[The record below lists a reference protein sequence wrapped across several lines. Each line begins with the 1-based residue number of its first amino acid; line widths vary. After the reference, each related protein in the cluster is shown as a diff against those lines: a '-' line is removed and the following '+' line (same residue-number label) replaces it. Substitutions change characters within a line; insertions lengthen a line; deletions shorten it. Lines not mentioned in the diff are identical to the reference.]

1 MANFCSHC
9 GAKLNSNAN
18 FCANCGTKVIHE
30 DTSEK
35 KSTQKSDN
43 RVANMATAGLV
54 GGIIGSSTQAEAEA
68 STNSVALSDDLNNF
82 FGFDSSQLEAVTGN
96 IEDVTDIVSNVIS
109 EFHLPDIAD
118 QLIDVSSDIIS
129 SAFDTGVDI
138 AGDAIA
144 SSADVGLDVAGDA
157 VSGFFGFF

>member
-9 GAKLNSNAN
+9 GSKLNSNAN

-43 RVANMATAGLV
+43 RVATMATAGLV
-54 GGIIGSSTQAEAEA
+54 GGIIGSSSAEA

-82 FGFDSSQLEAVTGN
+82 FRFDSSQLEAVTGN

-109 EFHLPDIAD
+109 ELNLPDIVD

>member
-43 RVANMATAGLV
+43 RVAITPTTINTK
-54 GGIIGSSTQAEAEA
+54 
-68 STNSVALSDDLNNF
+68 F
-82 FGFDSSQLEAVTGN
+82 FS
-96 IEDVTDIVSNVIS
+96 
-109 EFHLPDIAD
+109 
-118 QLIDVSSDIIS
+118 
-129 SAFDTGVDI
+129 
-138 AGDAIA
+138 
-144 SSADVGLDVAGDA
+144 
-157 VSGFFGFF
+157 

>member
-35 KSTQKSDN
+35 KSNQKSNN
-43 RVANMATAGLV
+43 RVATVATAGLV
-54 GGIIGSSTQAEAEA
+54 GGIIGSSTQAEA

-82 FGFDSSQLEAVTGN
+82 FGFDSSQLEALTGD

-109 EFHLPDIAD
+109 ELNLSDITD

-129 SAFDTGVDI
+129 SAFDTGIDV
-138 AGDAIA
+138 AGDAIT
-144 SSADVGLDVAGDA
+144 SSADVGIDVASDA

>member
-30 DTSEK
+30 NTSEK

-43 RVANMATAGLV
+43 RVATMATAGLV
-54 GGIIGSSTQAEAEA
+54 GGIIGTSTQAEA
-68 STNSVALSDDLNNF
+68 STNSVTLSDDLNNF

-96 IEDVTDIVSNVIS
+96 IEDVTNIVSNVIS
-109 EFHLPDIAD
+109 ELHLPDIAD

-129 SAFDTGVDI
+129 SAFDTGIDV

-144 SSADVGLDVAGDA
+144 SSADVGIDVAGDA